1 MRVITL
7 VGESGTGKSHHAAV
21 VAKKEKADA
30 IIDDGL
36 LISSN
41 KVLAGKSAKR
51 ENTKIASV
59 KRALFSYPD
68 HVAEVKATIK
78 KNNIETIL
86 ILGTSEEMTNRI
98 AQKLELGEVDKHIHI
113 EEISTPEDIATAKR
127 LRYTYGK
134 HIIPVPTFE
143 IKKDFSGCFLHPL
156 RIFMRRQGRREEFE
170 DKSVVRP
177 TYSYLG
183 DFSISDNAIVQM
195 VVYEAKRCAGVE
207 RANASIINHANGE
220 IEINVSLTLS
230 YGINIRSVCSDVS
243 SSVIKQIDR
252 MTALSVC
259 KVNITV
265 KELMTS

>member
-21 VAKKEKADA
+21 VAKKERADA

-41 KVLAGKSAKR
+41 KVLAGHSAKR
-51 ENTKIASV
+51 EKTKLASV
-59 KRALFSYPD
+59 RRALFNYPD
-68 HVAEVKATIK
+68 HVTEVKSAIE

-86 ILGTSEEMTNRI
+86 ILGTSEEMAERI
-98 AQKLELGEVDKHIHI
+98 AKRLDLGEVEKHIHI
-113 EEISTPEDIATAKR
+113 EEISSPEDIATAKR
-127 LRYTYGK
+127 LRYTCGK

-143 IKKDFSGCFLHPL
+143 IKKDFSGYFLHPL
-156 RIFMRRQGRREEFE
+156 RIFMRRHGRREEFE

-183 DFSISDNAIVQM
+183 DFSISDNAIIQM

-207 RANASIINHANGE
+207 KANAAIINNSNGE
-220 IEINVSLTLS
+220 VEVNINLALG
-230 YGINIRSVCSDVS
+230 YGVNIRSVCSDVS
-243 SSVIKQIDR
+243 SAVIKQIDR
-252 MTALSVC
+252 MTALCVC
-259 KVNITV
+259 KVNIVV
-265 KELMTS
+265 KELVIS